1 MGRQWN
7 EQSIFRFYFEPF
19 VLLDRNNLSEK
30 FDSEPIIL
38 QSAMHNSLY
47 NQKNIITIF
56 LALIHSF
63 LDCVFFQFEK
73 VARKWTMKC
82 RMFYLCK
89 PINKNV
95 NIGQFQSY
103 SKKPLK
109 WTIRKKW
116 RFSFLCKSTK
126 FIVTKSSEVQKRIT
140 ASKHKCLTQIRCNEY
155 V

>member
-56 LALIHSF
+56 LALIHPF
-63 LDCVFFQFEK
+63 LDCVFFSVWKSGPK
-73 VARKWTMKC
+73 V
-82 RMFYLCK
+82 
-89 PINKNV
+89 NNEVSNV
-95 NIGQFQSY
+95 
-103 SKKPLK
+103 L
-109 WTIRKKW
+109 
-116 RFSFLCKSTK
+116 L
-126 FIVTKSSEVQKRIT
+126 VQ
-140 ASKHKCLTQIRCNEY
+140 ANQ
-155 V
+155 